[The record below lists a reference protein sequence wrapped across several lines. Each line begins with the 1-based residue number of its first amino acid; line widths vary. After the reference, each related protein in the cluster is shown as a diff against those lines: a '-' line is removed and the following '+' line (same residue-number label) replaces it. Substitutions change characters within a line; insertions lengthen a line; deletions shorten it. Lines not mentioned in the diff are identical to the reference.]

1 MLGKESYPIRY
12 VAYLLVVLLSPIVFV
27 GIPTRIAFNEW
38 FIDWEYSKRDFP
50 KDRYRLPDDYRKKL
64 AKLGLR
70 AVLSE
75 EAMEEFK
82 RAKLPNGRP
91 AFNPREIKHME
102 DVKNFL
108 DVFFPVVYLSTLL
121 WALALVFTGS
131 LRNAG
136 KALVSGSVFS
146 LILTTAVAVFSV
158 MNYKLAFEIFHNL
171 LFDPYSW
178 KFRPWDTLIRIYPLK
193 FWYDA
198 TMLVAGLAL
207 SLCLLSLIVG
217 IFLIR
222 YRRSS

>member
-1 MLGKESYPIRY
+1 MSGGKSSLVKY
-12 VAYLLVVLLSPIVFV
+12 VALALVIILSPVVFV
-27 GIPTRIAFNEW
+27 GVSVRIAFNEW
-38 FIDWEYSKRDFP
+38 IVDWEYSKKDFP

-70 AVLSE
+70 AVLSDE
-75 EAMEEFK
+75 GMEEFK

-121 WALALVFTGS
+121 WALALAFTGS

-136 KALVSGSVFS
+136 KALVSGSGLS
-146 LILTTAVAVFSV
+146 LILTTAVAVFSII
-158 MNYKLAFEIFHNL
+158 NYKLAFEIFHNL

-178 KFRPWDTLIRIYPLK
+178 KFLPWNTLIRIYPLK

-217 IFLIR
+217 IVLIR